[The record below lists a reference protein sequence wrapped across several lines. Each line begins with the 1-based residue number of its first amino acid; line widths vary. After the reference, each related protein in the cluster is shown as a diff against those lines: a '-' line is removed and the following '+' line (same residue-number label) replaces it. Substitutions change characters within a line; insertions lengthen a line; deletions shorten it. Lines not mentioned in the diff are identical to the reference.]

1 MFLKE
6 GLQLD
11 GASLKVL
18 KQTVKMG
25 VITSPSSSCC
35 FPLSQLEWLCLE
47 EVNNLF
53 YLLQYNMDSG
63 QKELKEKRCFKSCG
77 YSRQSKGIILFEIF
91 SFRVLHSASTR
102 PIIQGTPKYLIGS
115 MIVSQNANILFYR

>member
-6 GLQLD
+6 GLLLD

-25 VITSPSSSCC
+25 VITSNSSSSY

-47 EVNNLF
+47 EVNNSFLCASIQ
-53 YLLQYNMDSG
+53 YGQRPKRMKRKEMLQ
-63 QKELKEKRCFKSCG
+63 KLRIFKTVKRNN
-77 YSRQSKGIILFEIF
+77 
-91 SFRVLHSASTR
+91 SF
-102 PIIQGTPKYLIGS
+102 
-115 MIVSQNANILFYR
+115 

>member
-25 VITSPSSSCC
+25 VITSPSSSYC

-47 EVNNLF
+47 EVNNSFLCASI
-53 YLLQYNMDSG
+53 QYG
-63 QKELKEKRCFKSCG
+63 QWPKRIKRKEMFQKLRIFKTVKRN
-77 YSRQSKGIILFEIF
+77 YSF
-91 SFRVLHSASTR
+91 
-102 PIIQGTPKYLIGS
+102 
-115 MIVSQNANILFYR
+115 

>member
-35 FPLSQLEWLCLE
+35 FPLSQLEWLCLD
-47 EVNNLF
+47 EVNNSFLCASIQ
-53 YLLQYNMDSG
+53 YRQRPKRIKRKEMLQ
-63 QKELKEKRCFKSCG
+63 KLWIFKTVKRD
-77 YSRQSKGIILFEIF
+77 YSF
-91 SFRVLHSASTR
+91 
-102 PIIQGTPKYLIGS
+102 
-115 MIVSQNANILFYR
+115 

>member
-25 VITSPSSSCC
+25 VITSPSSSYY
-35 FPLSQLEWLCLE
+35 FPLSQLEWLYLE
-47 EVNNLF
+47 EVNNSFLAMCF
-53 YLLQYNMDSG
+53 NTIWTVAKKNWKKRDASKAADIQDS
-63 QKELKEKRCFKSCG
+63 QKELFFLKFSHLEFFIQQVL
-77 YSRQSKGIILFEIF
+77 YSSNCSRYS
-91 SFRVLHSASTR
+91 
-102 PIIQGTPKYLIGS
+102 
-115 MIVSQNANILFYR
+115 